1 MKVIVNTDHNITL
14 TEESIGVMESLVEST
29 LEHFDSHLTRVE
41 VHLSDGSAGRSTGDD
56 IQCRLEARPKGRNP
70 EFATDNASVVDDAV
84 SGALRKMV
92 HVLETTFGRLDQHKG
107 ASSMGG
113 IEPR

>member
-14 TEESIGVMESLVEST
+14 TEESLGAMESLVESK
-29 LEHFDSHLTRVE
+29 LGHFDSHLTRVE

-56 IQCRLEARPKGRNP
+56 IRCRLEARPEGRNP
-70 EFATDNASVVDDAV
+70 EFVTDNASTVDGAV
-84 SGALRKMV
+84 NGAIHKMI
-92 HVLETTFGRLDQHKG
+92 HVLETTFGRLDHHKG
-107 ASSMGG
+107 DSSMGG